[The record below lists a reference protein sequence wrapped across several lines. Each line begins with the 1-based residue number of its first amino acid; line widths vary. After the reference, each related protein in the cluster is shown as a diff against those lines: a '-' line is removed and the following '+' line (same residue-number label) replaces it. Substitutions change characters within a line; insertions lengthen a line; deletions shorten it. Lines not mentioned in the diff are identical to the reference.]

1 VATVLWPLGNF
12 AFLKAINLSM
22 SIDAWSIKKLYVEN
36 SIPAF
41 SRNEPFSNLLMDLK
55 TKGWSVQD
63 DFFSADFTQALMDEV
78 ENIENVHMQ
87 QAGVGRKQDHQIAL
101 DARRDYI
108 QWIDPD
114 KAIRVDLLKMME
126 SLRVALNRYL
136 FIGLFDYEAHFAR
149 YEKGAFYE
157 KHVDAFKG
165 ESNRILSTV
174 LYLNEDWQD
183 GDGGELVIYD
193 ENDPDKE
200 VGRFFPQKGRLA
212 IFLSE
217 CFYHEVMV
225 AHRTRHS
232 IAGWFRVNN
241 TTSKTLDPVK

>member
-1 VATVLWPLGNF
+1 MSTVVLP
-12 AFLKAINLSM
+12 AKI
-22 SIDAWSIKKLYVEN
+22 LYVEN

-41 SRNEPFSNLLMDLK
+41 SREEPFSNLLVDLQ

-63 DFFSADFTQALMDEV
+63 DFFSTDFTQALMDEA
-78 ENIENVHMQ
+78 ESIQNAFML
-87 QAGVGRKQDHQIAL
+87 QAGVGRKQDHQIVL

-114 KAIRVDLLKMME
+114 KPIRTDFLKMMAD
-126 SLRVALNRYL
+126 LRVALNRRL
-136 FIGLFDYEAHFAR
+136 FLGLFDYEAHFAR

-157 KHVDAFKG
+157 KHIDAFKG

-193 ENDPDKE
+193 ENDPSIE
-200 VGRFFPQKGRLA
+200 VGRFFPKKGRLA
-212 IFLSE
+212 VFLSE
-217 CFYHEVMV
+217 CFYHEVVV
-225 AHRTRHS
+225 AKRTRHS

-241 TTSKTLDPVK
+241 TTASTLDPDQ

>member
-1 VATVLWPLGNF
+1 MPVDT
-12 AFLKAINLSM
+12 
-22 SIDAWSIKKLYVEN
+22 WSVKKLYVEN

-41 SRNEPFSNLLMDLK
+41 SRKEPFLNLLMDLK

-63 DFFSADFTQALMDEV
+63 DFFSTDFTQALMDEA
-78 ENIENVHMQ
+78 ENIENTQMQ
-87 QAGVGRKQDHQIAL
+87 LAGVGRKQDHQIVL

-114 KAIRVDLLKMME
+114 KPIRTDFLKVME

-165 ESNRILSTV
+165 ESNRVLSTV
-174 LYLNEDWQD
+174 LYLNENWQE

-193 ENDPDKE
+193 EHNPDIE
-200 VGRFFPQKGRLA
+200 VGRFFPKKGRLA

-217 CFYHEVMV
+217 CFYHEVVV

-241 TTSKTLDPVK
+241 TTGKNLDPDQ

>member
-1 VATVLWPLGNF
+1 MPVDT
-12 AFLKAINLSM
+12 
-22 SIDAWSIKKLYVEN
+22 WSVKKLYVEN
-36 SIPAF
+36 SISVF
-41 SRNEPFSNLLMDLK
+41 SREEPFANLLMDLR
-55 TKGWSVQD
+55 TKGWSIQD
-63 DFFSADFTQALMDEV
+63 NFFSADFTQALVDEA
-78 ENIENVHMQ
+78 ENIENVQMQ
-87 QAGVGRKQDHQIAL
+87 LAGVGRKQDHQIL
-101 DARRDYI
+101 QDARRDYI

-114 KAIRVDLLKMME
+114 KPIRTDFLKVME
-126 SLRVALNRYL
+126 SLRVALNRHL

-165 ESNRILSTV
+165 ESNRVLSTV
-174 LYLNEDWQD
+174 LYLNEDWQE

-193 ENDPDKE
+193 EHNPDIE
-200 VGRFFPQKGRLA
+200 VGRFFPKKGRLA

-217 CFYHEVMV
+217 CFYHEVVV

-241 TTSKTLDPVK
+241 TTGKSLDPDQ